1 MRLIL
6 LALALL
12 DAPATEQYAMVA
24 NLHDADPRLA
34 VEVLDMAAELGA
46 DTDELAI
53 VVAIIADST
62 GDDDDALYKDPG
74 KMFDPQD
81 DSSDRFITRK
91 KPGRTSIGTS
101 QSYVW

>member
-1 MRLIL
+1 MRLLL

-12 DAPATEQYAMVA
+12 DAPATEQYAMVT

-46 DTDELAI
+46 DTEELAI
-53 VVAIIADST
+53 VIAMIADFT
-62 GDDDDALYKDPG
+62 GDDALSKDPG

-101 QSYVW
+101 QSYLW